1 MSFKFSKRDKSIV
14 DVLFLLAL
22 FATFLICALF
32 IVLFG
37 ARIYKKT
44 VFKNKQF
51 FNARTSV
58 SYITEKIRQNDNS
71 NGIQL
76 IDDSNS
82 SVLVLTT
89 NANNID
95 YSTYIFCK
103 DGMLMEYTANSD
115 VPYSNTMGRKIMN
128 AKSFDIMKISDK
140 LYGFTVCDDTDYKC
154 RFFVSVNSDN
164 KEASINE
171 K

>member
-22 FATFLICALF
+22 FAAFLICALF

-44 VFKNKQF
+44 VFKNNQF
-51 FNARTSV
+51 YNARTSL
-58 SYITEKIRQNDNS
+58 SYITEKIRQNDSS
-71 NGIQL
+71 NGVQI
-76 IDDSNS
+76 INDNGS
-82 SVLVLTT
+82 SVLVLTM
-89 NANNID
+89 NVGDVD

-103 DGMLMEYTANSD
+103 DGILMEYTANSD
-115 VPYSNTMGRKIMN
+115 VPYSGEMGRKIMN
-128 AKSFDIMKISDK
+128 VKSFNVSKISER
-140 LYGFTVCDDTDYKC
+140 LYSFSICDDTDYETN
-154 RFFVSVNSDN
+154 FFVSVNSDY
-164 KEASINE
+164 KEASNE